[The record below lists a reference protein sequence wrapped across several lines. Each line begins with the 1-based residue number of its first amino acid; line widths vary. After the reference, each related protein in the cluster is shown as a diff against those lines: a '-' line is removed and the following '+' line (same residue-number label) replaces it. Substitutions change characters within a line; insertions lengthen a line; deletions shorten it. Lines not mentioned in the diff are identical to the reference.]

1 MTSPVRRVAASG
13 PRARSFRD
21 PAAVQARRRWSLVP
35 ALALLL
41 AAGTGAPRS
50 DDRTDPA
57 AADRPPNVV
66 FIMADDPGIGELGAY
81 GQEHIRRPAM
91 DRPAAEGMRVTHHDG
106 GSPVCTPSRAVRLTA
121 RARPHAVVRD
131 NREVGGWSPDEPE
144 GRMPLPP
151 GTDTSAR
158 RPQDAG
164 YATATIGTRGLGG
177 PDSTGMPNRRGFDLF
192 HGYRC
197 RRVAHDLDPTHL
209 RRSDVRE
216 DLPGHE
222 WGSLVTATC
231 AQDLTAEEA
240 VAFLER
246 NADRPFLLHLPF
258 HVPHPAPQVPRE
270 EIDASA
276 DLPEEGSYD
285 GSRGSLPHPSP
296 RRACAGMVTRM
307 DRDIGRI
314 VDRVGALGLGP
325 HAIVIVTSDDGPTFD
340 VGGPDSVFV
349 DSTAGRRGRKGSRY
363 EGGIRVP
370 LLVRR
375 PGRVPAGTTSDVVSA
390 FEDRMPRVCGIAGV
404 PGPEVT
410 EGGDLPP
417 VLLDRRPAAE
427 RPFVAWEFPRYGGQE
442 AVRMGRWKAVRRFMA
457 RGEMEIDLF
466 DLETDPGETTVVAAD
481 HRAIAVEARRIMR
494 EERKPSPAFPMPG
507 LDRPVARPPTANG
520 GER

>member
-21 PAAVQARRRWSLVP
+21 PAAVRARRRWSLVP

-41 AAGTGAPRS
+41 AACTGAPRS

-131 NREVGGWSPDEPE
+131 NREVGGSSPDEPE

-151 GTDTSAR
+151 GTETSAR

-177 PDSTGMPNRRGFDLF
+177 PDSTGMPNRRGFDLL
-192 HGYRC
+192 HGHRC
-197 RRVAHDLDPTHL
+197 RRVAHDLHPTHL
-209 RRSDVRE
+209 WRSDVRE
-216 DLPGHE
+216 
-222 WGSLVTATC
+222 
-231 AQDLTAEEA
+231 
-240 VAFLER
+240 
-246 NADRPFLLHLPF
+246 
-258 HVPHPAPQVPRE
+258 
-270 EIDASA
+270 
-276 DLPEEGSYD
+276 
-285 GSRGSLPHPSP
+285 
-296 RRACAGMVTRM
+296 
-307 DRDIGRI
+307 
-314 VDRVGALGLGP
+314 
-325 HAIVIVTSDDGPTFD
+325 
-340 VGGPDSVFV
+340 
-349 DSTAGRRGRKGSRY
+349 
-363 EGGIRVP
+363 
-370 LLVRR
+370 
-375 PGRVPAGTTSDVVSA
+375 
-390 FEDRMPRVCGIAGV
+390 
-404 PGPEVT
+404 
-410 EGGDLPP
+410 DLPP

-494 EERKPSPAFPMPG
+494 EERTPSPAFPMPG